1 MSGICGIVMKDGRP
15 ASRADAEAMASAIRE
30 GTDGSTASL
39 AWNHVAVS
47 AYDRFGAGARG
58 MIHEDDAVI
67 LAVDGE
73 IYNHD
78 ALAGGPEAAGR
89 AGGGEAALVARL
101 YAQRGEDWW
110 KDARGVFGV
119 FLWDK
124 RKDRGYAFS
133 DRIGV
138 RPLAWMDGKDR
149 VAVAT
154 RIRSL
159 EVLPGFDRSV
169 DPQAVYSYLHMEAI
183 PVPWSIFKAV
193 KRLESG
199 HRLDIPGRDG
209 GAGGGKPAVREVW
222 RMAFPADKV
231 TDEKQ
236 LRDRIFALLED
247 AVRVQG
253 GYGAPLDEIGSFL
266 SGGTDSS
273 SIAGF
278 FARLFPGQAK
288 TFSMGFD
295 EAGYDEMHY
304 SRIAV
309 KAYGTRHSEY
319 YVTPDDIL
327 SALPSIAGA
336 YDEPFGNSSAIPTYF
351 CARLARDKG
360 IRVMLG
366 GDGGDEIFGGNSR
379 YQYTFSHFSRFPA
392 WFTDGLLSPILGVL
406 PAPAKVGILRKA
418 ENYVKRAN
426 APLYEKIHGFG
437 LSSYLDLR
445 QVFAPEFLSAAR
457 FVTPAEISKR
467 YMEAAATPS
476 GLDQF
481 LYNDLKLTLM
491 DNDLPKV
498 NRMTELAGVRVR
510 FPFLDHPLVEFT
522 GRIPPDMKVRGERLR
537 YVFKEAMR
545 GLLPDEIIE
554 KTKHGFGIPVVR
566 WMLRPGKL
574 NGFLKDVVFDP
585 KVETRGFF
593 RKGFVQDLYRR
604 SQDDKT
610 PYFGTYLYYI
620 LFLELWMRKH
630 VDA

>member
-1 MSGICGIVMKDGRP
+1 MSGICGISMKGGRAADLP
-15 ASRADAEAMASAIRE
+15 AAEAMAAAIRE
-30 GTDGSTASL
+30 DGQGSTAGL

-47 AYDRFGAGARG
+47 AYDRFGPNAAG
-58 MIHEDDAVI
+58 MLHSDDAVI

-78 ALAGGPEAAGR
+78 ALAGGDPGAGR
-89 AGGGEAALVARL
+89 AGGGEAALVALL
-101 YAQRGEDWW
+101 YARKGLDWW
-110 KDARGVFGV
+110 KDVRGVYGV

-124 RKDRGYAFS
+124 RQDRGYAFT

-138 RPLAWMDGKDR
+138 RPLAWSGLGDR
-149 VAVAT
+149 TSVAT

-159 EVLPGFDRSV
+159 EVLPGFDKAV

-183 PVPWSIFKAV
+183 PVPWSIYRSV

-199 HRLDIPGRDG
+199 HRLDIAPDGR
-209 GAGGGKPAVREVW
+209 AEAREVW
-222 RMAFPADKV
+222 RMAFPPEKIA
-231 TDEKQ
+231 DEKD
-236 LRDRIFALLED
+236 LKDRIYALVED

-253 GYGAPLDEIGSFL
+253 GYGAPLDKIGSFL

-273 SIAGF
+273 TIAGF
-278 FARLFPGQAK
+278 FSRLFPGRAK

-295 EAGYDEMHY
+295 EAGYDEMEY

-309 KAYGTRHSEY
+309 KAFGTSHHEY
-319 YVTPDDIL
+319 YVTADDVL
-327 SALPSIAGA
+327 KALPAIAGA

-351 CARLARDKG
+351 CARLAKEKG
-360 IRVMLG
+360 VDIMLG
-366 GDGGDEIFGGNSR
+366 GDGGDEIFGGNAR
-379 YQYTFSHFSRFPA
+379 YQYTFTHFSRFPS
-392 WFTDGLLSPILGVL
+392 WLTDGVIAPILGVL
-406 PAPAKVGILRKA
+406 PAPAKVGIVKKA
-418 ENYVKRAN
+418 ENYVKRAH

-445 QVFAPEFLSAAR
+445 QVFDGDFLAATR
-457 FVTPAEISKR
+457 FVTPAEISRR

-498 NRMTELAGVRVR
+498 NRMTELAGIRVR
-510 FPFLDHPLVEFT
+510 FPFLDAPLVEFT
-522 GRIPPDMKVRGERLR
+522 GRIPPDLKVRGNRLR

-545 GLLPDEIIE
+545 PLLPAEIIE

-574 NGFLKDVVFDP
+574 NDFLKDAVFDP
-585 KVETRGFF
+585 RVETRGFF

-610 PYFGTYLYYI
+610 PYFGTYLYYV

-630 VDA
+630 VDR

>member
-1 MSGICGIVMKDGRP
+1 MSGICGFAMKDGRP
-15 ASRADAEAMASAIRE
+15 AAQAEAEAMASALRE
-30 GTDGSTASL
+30 GRDGSVASL
-39 AWNHVAVS
+39 AWKHVAVS
-47 AYDRFGAGARG
+47 AYDRFGGNARG
-58 MIHEDDAVI
+58 MVHDDDDVI

-78 ALAGGPEAAGR
+78 QLGAPAGGPDEAGR
-89 AGGGEAALVARL
+89 GGAGEGALVARL
-101 YAQRGEDWW
+101 YRQKGEDWW

-124 RKDRGYAFS
+124 RKDKGYAFT

-138 RPLAWMDGKDR
+138 RPMAWMDGKDR
-149 VAVAT
+149 IAAAT

-159 EVLPGFDRSV
+159 ESLPGFDRSV
-169 DPQAVYSYLHMEAI
+169 DHQAVYSYLHMEAI

-199 HRLDIPGRDG
+199 HRLDI
-209 GAGGGKPAVREVW
+209 AGGKASSREVW
-222 RMAFPADKV
+222 RMTFPADKI

-236 LRDRIFALLED
+236 LKERIYALLED
-247 AVRVQG
+247 AVRHQG
-253 GYGAPLDEIGSFL
+253 SYGAPMEEIGSFL

-273 SIAGF
+273 SIAGL
-278 FARLFPGQAK
+278 FAKLFPGKAK

-295 EAGYDEMHY
+295 ETGYDEMHY
-304 SRIAV
+304 SRLAV
-309 KAYGTRHSEY
+309 KAFGTDHSEY
-319 YVTPDDIL
+319 YVTADDIL
-327 SALPSIAGA
+327 AALPSIAGA

-351 CARLARDKG
+351 CAKLAKDKG
-360 IRVMLG
+360 VNIMLG

-379 YQYTFSHFSRFPA
+379 YQYTFTHFSRFPS
-392 WFTDGLLSPILGVL
+392 WLTDGVIAPILGVL
-406 PAPAKVGILRKA
+406 PAPAKVGIVKKA
-418 ENYVKRAN
+418 ENYVKRAH

-445 QVFAPEFLSAAR
+445 QVFSGDFLSAAR

-498 NRMTELAGVRVR
+498 NRMTELAGIRVR
-510 FPFLDHPLVEFT
+510 FPFLDHHLVEFT
-522 GRIPPDMKVRGERLR
+522 GRIPPEMKVKGERLR

-574 NGFLKDVVFDP
+574 NDFLKEVVFDP
-585 KVETRGFF
+585 RLETRGYF
-593 RKGFVQDLYRR
+593 RKGFVADLYRR

-630 VDA
+630 VDG